1 VRNWGEELMA
11 TLALAGPE
19 WDGKLYSDGW
29 KAGSAGELPVVEP
42 ATGELLV
49 TVGKASPADV
59 AHAANSALAAQADWA
74 KMLPRQRAG
83 IFRKTAAIFEREMEE
98 MAAFI
103 ARETGALLFKG
114 QHEVREAIEILLA
127 ASSMPLQTQGHV
139 LPQVTGRFNFARRV
153 PLGVVGVISP
163 FNFPLILSIRS
174 VAPALAAGNAVVLKP
189 DPQTPVS
196 GGFYIAKA
204 FEEAGLPTGLLHVLP
219 GGAEVGEAMC
229 IDPNIHMIAFT
240 GSTPAGR
247 KVGEICGR
255 HLKKVALELGG
266 KNALIVLE
274 DADLDIAVSNA
285 AWGSYL
291 HQGQICMSVG
301 KILAHAS
308 IAEQLA
314 TKLAEKARCLPVG
327 NPATK
332 QVALGPVINQRQRD
346 RVHAIV
352 QESVAQGASLLAGGT
367 YRDLFYQP
375 TVLNFVRPDM
385 RAFKE
390 EIFGPVAVVVPVAS
404 DDEAISLANQSEFG
418 LSAGVI
424 TNDLGRAIA
433 LGQRLHVGLLHIN
446 DQTVADDVVNPFG
459 GRGASGN
466 GTSMGGP
473 ADWEE
478 YTQWQWV
485 TIKNQASSYPF

>member
-1 VRNWGEELMA
+1 MA
-11 TLALAGPE
+11 TLALADPVWG
-19 WDGKLYSDGW
+19 GKLYTDGW
-29 KAGSAGELPVVEP
+29 KAGSGGEFPVVEP
-42 ATGELLV
+42 ATGKLLV
-49 TVGKASPADV
+49 TAGKASAADV
-59 AHAANSALAAQADWA
+59 AQAAKSALAAQADWA
-74 KMLPRQRAG
+74 KMLPRERAA

-98 MAAFI
+98 MASFI

-127 ASSMPLQTQGHV
+127 ASSMPLQPQGHV

-189 DPQTPVS
+189 DPQTPVT

-204 FEEAGLPTGLLHVLP
+204 FEEAGLPSGLLHVLP

-229 IDPNIHMIAFT
+229 TDPNIHMIAFT

-266 KNALIVLE
+266 KNALIVRE

-291 HQGQICMSVG
+291 HQGQICMSTG
-301 KILAHAS
+301 KILAHES

-314 TKLAEKARCLPVG
+314 AKLAEKARSLPVG
-327 NPATK
+327 NPATE
-332 QVALGPVINQRQRD
+332 QVALGPVISQRQRD
-346 RVHAIV
+346 RMHAIV
-352 QESVAQGASLLAGGT
+352 QESVAQGATLLAGGT

-375 TVLNFVRPDM
+375 TVLNLVRPEM

-404 DDEAISLANQSEFG
+404 DEEAITLANQSEFG
-418 LSAGVI
+418 LSAGI
-424 TNDLGRAIA
+424 ISSDLGRAMA
-433 LGQRLHVGLLHIN
+433 LGQGLHTGLLHIN

-485 TIKNQASSYPF
+485 TIKSQATPYPF

>member
-1 VRNWGEELMA
+1 MA
-11 TLALAGPE
+11 TLTLADPAWE
-19 WDGKLYSDGW
+19 GKLYSNGW
-29 KAGSAGELPVVEP
+29 KAGSAGDLPIVEP
-42 ATGELLV
+42 ATGEILV

-59 AHAANSALAAQADWA
+59 AQAAKSALAAQADWA
-74 KMLPRQRAG
+74 KMPPRQRAA
-83 IFRKTAAIFEREMEE
+83 IFRKAAAVFEREMEE
-98 MAAFI
+98 MASFI

-127 ASSMPLQTQGHV
+127 ASSMPLQPQGQV

-163 FNFPLILSIRS
+163 FNFPLILSMRS

-189 DPQTPVS
+189 DPQTPVT

-204 FEEAGLPTGLLHVLP
+204 FEEAGLPSGLLHVLP

-229 IDPNIHMIAFT
+229 TDPNIHMIAFT

-266 KNALIVLE
+266 KNPLIVLE
-274 DADLDIAVSNA
+274 DADLDIAASNA

-291 HQGQICMSVG
+291 HQGQICMTVG

-314 TKLAEKARCLPVG
+314 AKLAEKARCLPVG
-327 NPATK
+327 NPATE

-346 RVHAIV
+346 RVHSIV
-352 QESVAQGASLLAGGT
+352 QESVAKGAKLLAGGS
-367 YRDLFYQP
+367 YRDLFYEP
-375 TVLNFVRPDM
+375 TVLNLVRPGM
-385 RAFKE
+385 RAFEE

-404 DDEAISLANQSEFG
+404 DDEAIALANQSEFG
-418 LSAGVI
+418 LSAGI
-424 TNDLGRAIA
+424 IANDLGRAMA
-433 LGQRLHVGLLHIN
+433 LGQRLHAGLLHIN

-485 TIKNQASSYPF
+485 TIKSQATPYPF

>member
-1 VRNWGEELMA
+1 MA
-11 TLALAGPE
+11 TLALSGPA

-42 ATGELLV
+42 ATGEVLV
-49 TVGKASPADV
+49 TVGKASAADV
-59 AHAANSALAAQADWA
+59 AQAAKSALVAQADWA
-74 KMLPRQRAG
+74 KMLPRQRAA
-83 IFRKTAAIFEREMEE
+83 IFRKAATIFEREMEE
-98 MAAFI
+98 MASFI

-114 QHEVREAIEILLA
+114 QHEVREAIEIVLA
-127 ASSMPLQTQGHV
+127 ASSMPLQPQGHV

-174 VAPALAAGNAVVLKP
+174 VAPALAAGNSVVLKP
-189 DPQTPVS
+189 DPRTPVA
-196 GGFYIAKA
+196 GGFYIAKV
-204 FEEAGLPTGLLHVLP
+204 FEEAGLPSGLLHVLP

-229 IDPNIHMIAFT
+229 TDPNIQMIAFT

-291 HQGQICMSVG
+291 HQGQICMSTG

-314 TKLAEKARCLPVG
+314 AKLAEKARSLPVG
-327 NPATK
+327 NPATE
-332 QVALGPVINQRQRD
+332 QVALGPVISQRQRD
-346 RVHAIV
+346 RVHGIV
-352 QESVAQGASLLAGGT
+352 QESVAQGATLLAGGT

-375 TVLNFVRPDM
+375 TVLNFVRPEM

-404 DDEAISLANQSEFG
+404 DDEAIALANQSEFG

-424 TNDLGRAIA
+424 SKDLGRAMA
-433 LGQRLHVGLLHIN
+433 LGQRLHTGLLHIN

-485 TIKNQASSYPF
+485 TIKSQATPYPF